1 MSVNCQQSFVNLCYV
16 IILLVQFL
24 SVFSLLTRTVYLLTF
39 TVCLTYI
46 ILLQWLNRGRV
57 GYPQTSLT
65 PPHFCACPKSGVQP
79 IVCLVVFLLWLY
91 MFYMF
96 GVQKGIYF
104 TALLLVI
111 RGQFWTILWCGL
123 PHRSLKTSGWPLVV
137 YFSILGCCLFDIF
150 PISIYFLSS
159 K

>member
-46 ILLQWLNRGRV
+46 ILQWLNRGRV

-65 PPHFCACPKSGVQP
+65 PPNFCAYPKSGVQP

-91 MFYMF
+91 MFYMS
-96 GVQKGIYF
+96 
-104 TALLLVI
+104 
-111 RGQFWTILWCGL
+111 W
-123 PHRSLKTSGWPLVV
+123 SLEGHLFHCSVVSDQRPIVDHPLVWV
-137 YFSILGCCLFDIF
+137 TSPFIEDLRMAFSCIF
-150 PISIYFLSS
+150 FNFGLLSF
-159 K
+159 